1 MRQPP
6 ALSRWLAGTRAR
18 GDARRVIASTGY
30 QVAGRLISV
39 AAALATVVAMSR
51 HLGPAGYGEYA
62 YVVAFVGFFAPLIW
76 MGLDTIVIRELAKP
90 GGDDAR
96 LMAVVMSLKVVLATV
111 AAALATAWAFLAEV
125 DARRVLVLIAVP
137 TLWAAALSAR
147 GLVFQARL
155 DMAPRLVADTLPAI
169 LLCGATLALVS
180 MGSSVTGFV
189 VAFSAATI
197 LGAVVLVWLS
207 KRALPLALSPDIA
220 AWRTLLATAAP
231 LGLAG
236 VFYQVY
242 YRVDILILEHL
253 RGAASVGVYALAYG
267 LVDQS
272 RAFFALLAMSLFPVM
287 VRRRSEQGGFPT
299 VMGLGVSLG
308 VGAGIIAIVVVWLA
322 GGWLVSLLY
331 GAAYAGTADALS
343 VLSISLPMGF
353 ANFVLSYAVA
363 TLDKQHLS
371 WRITLL
377 AAIANV
383 ALNVA
388 LVPTLDYLGSSYATV
403 ATEALVFVLMSALV
417 VRSLVG
423 ERRAVQAWPM
433 RLTVRDPEAR
443 PDRRP

>member
-1 MRQPP
+1 VSQPP
-6 ALSRWLAGTRAR
+6 VASRWLVGTRVR
-18 GDARRVIASTGY
+18 GDARRVITSTGY
-30 QVAGRLISV
+30 QAAGRLISV

-51 HLGPAGYGEYA
+51 YLGPAGYGEYA

-96 LMAVVMSLKVVLATV
+96 LMAVVMSLKLVLATV
-111 AAALATAWAFLAEV
+111 AAAVAAAWALLVEA
-125 DARRVLVLIAVP
+125 DARRVLLLIAVP

-155 DMAPRLVADTLPAI
+155 DMAPRLIADTLPAV
-169 LLCGATLALVS
+169 LLCAATLALVS
-180 MGSSVTGFV
+180 VGGSVTGFV

-197 LGAVVLVWLS
+197 VGAVVLVWLS
-207 KRALPLALSPDIA
+207 RRALPLALSPDVG

-299 VMGLGVSLG
+299 VMGLGVVLG
-308 VGAGIIAIVVVWLA
+308 IGTGLIAIAVVWLA
-322 GGWLVSLLY
+322 GSWLVALLY
-331 GAAYAGTADALS
+331 GAAYAGTADALA

-363 TLDKQHLS
+363 TLEKQHLS

-377 AAIANV
+377 AALANIV
-383 ALNVA
+383 LNLA

-403 ATEALVFVLMSALV
+403 ATEAVVFVLMGTLV
-417 VRSLVG
+417 ARSLAG
-423 ERRAVQAWPM
+423 ERRAAQSRPM
-433 RLTVRDPEAR
+433 G
-443 PDRRP
+443 